1 MAGNIVMGFRHKERY
16 RKKNL
21 LFMLLIN
28 RTKNNR
34 AYILEERLGEK
45 SSSLDRVTHWDRQF

>member
-1 MAGNIVMGFRHKERY
+1 MTGMSQWTSSTKKDTEKKEAY
-16 RKKNL
+16 VL

-34 AYILEERLGEK
+34 AYVLEERLGEK
-45 SSSLDRVTHWDRQF
+45 KIQFG